1 MWQVYLK
8 ELTELVR
15 DKKTMFFVILLPILV
30 FPVLFGIMG
39 AVMANVVKKA
49 ESEEHRYVIVNATQA
64 PELADALFYH
74 KNFKKVESDLTEV
87 DGLKQAIRDN
97 KFDLAIIIPAD
108 FDASAG
114 QLNQSTWTVV
124 YNMSSQLDMI
134 DKYFNDVLKDYS
146 KKLQL
151 AKMDKLGV
159 AKEQVDALLQPVKL
173 DKVNTAE
180 SRENLGEKIGGFIAY
195 ILIPLCLMGC
205 SYPAIDIGAGEKE
218 RGTLETL
225 LICPISR
232 TAIVLGKFF
241 TVLTTGL
248 ATALITVSSFGGWG
262 FLIGSIMG
270 VDIVEK
276 TMSTL
281 GVADLVLI
289 LLMLI
294 PLSAIFASLLLSL
307 SIYARSFKEAQ
318 NYVGPLSMVIFM
330 PLVVALLPGVELN
343 WAMAMVPVT
352 NVALAIKELI
362 KGTMDT
368 GMLVAILGSTVVLA
382 GAMLAFCVSWFQKEK
397 VLFR

>member
-49 ESEEHRYVIVNATQA
+49 ESEEHRYVIVNAAQA

-74 KNFKKVESDLTEV
+74 KNFKQVESDLTDV

-195 ILIPLCLMGC
+195 ILIPLCLIGC
-205 SYPAIDIGAGEKE
+205 SYPAIDIGAS
-218 RGTLETL
+218 
-225 LICPISR
+225 ISR
-232 TAIVLGKFF
+232 VMPHIVPEAQLKQAYKLKKLYSRYLQ
-241 TVLTTGL
+241 VQ
-248 ATALITVSSFGGWG
+248 
-262 FLIGSIMG
+262 
-270 VDIVEK
+270 E
-276 TMSTL
+276 
-281 GVADLVLI
+281 
-289 LLMLI
+289 LI
-294 PLSAIFASLLLSL
+294 PLGAYQQGKDQELDQAVQLYPALELFLTQGLNQAS
-307 SIYARSFKEAQ
+307 SFTEAQ
-318 NYVGPLSMVIFM
+318 HQLQQ
-330 PLVVALLPGVELN
+330 L
-343 WAMAMVPVT
+343 
-352 NVALAIKELI
+352 
-362 KGTMDT
+362 
-368 GMLVAILGSTVVLA
+368 LGS
-382 GAMLAFCVSWFQKEK
+382 
-397 VLFR
+397 